1 MDRPNPL
8 EHPVTRTVR
17 TAVRYAAVLGRR
29 VRRVVERFAT
39 VVCPPDLTS
48 RGLVAPLIDEVER
61 FLAAFPPPVRRALL
75 ASFLAF
81 DEGARLWPA
90 GRGRRFVELDDE
102 AAEQWFR
109 AVAAGRS
116 PALRNLV
123 RLMRGV
129 VVMSYYEL
137 PAVQADLGYFP
148 DAYIAE
154 VAARRLA
161 VHGTA
166 IERAERE
173 VLVDA
178 PMRRA

>member
-1 MDRPNPL
+1 
-8 EHPVTRTVR
+8 
-17 TAVRYAAVLGRR
+17 VLGRR

-39 VVCPPDLTS
+39 VVCPPELRS
-48 RGLVAPLIDEVER
+48 GGLLGALIDEVER
-61 FLAAFPPPVRRALL
+61 FLAAFPPPVRRALV

-81 DEGARLWPA
+81 DEGARLRPT
-90 GRGRRFVELDDE
+90 GRGRRFVHLDDE
-102 AAEQWFR
+102 AAERWFQ
-109 AVAAGRS
+109 AVAGGSS
-116 PALRNLV
+116 PALGNLA

-154 VAARRLA
+154 VAARRLK
-161 VHGTA
+161 VHGAA

-173 VLVDA
+173 VLVDG
-178 PMRRA
+178 P

>member
-1 MDRPNPL
+1 MRCAPRY
-8 EHPVTRTVR
+8 RTP
-17 TAVRYAAVLGRR
+17 VLGPR

-39 VVCPPDLTS
+39 VVCPPELTS
-48 RGLVAPLIDEVER
+48 RNLLAPLIDEVER
-61 FLAAFPPPVRRALL
+61 FLAAFPPPVRRALV

-81 DEGARLWPA
+81 DEAARLRRPG
-90 GRGRRFVELDDE
+90 GRRRFVDLDDE

-109 AVAAGRS
+109 AVAGGRA
-116 PALRNLV
+116 PALGNLV

-154 VAARRLA
+154 VAARRLE
-161 VHGTA
+161 VHGAA

-178 PMRRA
+178 PARRA